1 MKRNLALF
9 LISAL
14 LVFSLT
20 ACGCTATPQSSDNAD
35 NAQSEPQSG
44 NTDSQDDST
53 GSQSSSQNG
62 NQNQGDS
69 VIGGDQGSNNSSPE
83 SPLEEG
89 VNDIT
94 DGIDNAVDDI
104 TGQTKPSTDDGGVS
118 FDQMLNNGKV
128 DG

>member
-1 MKRNLALF
+1 MKRNLAFF

-20 ACGCTATPQSSDNAD
+20 ACGCTATPQSSDNSGST
-35 NAQSEPQSG
+35 QSETQSG
-44 NTDSQDDST
+44 NTDNQNDST
-53 GSQSSSQNG
+53 GSQNG
-62 NQNQGDS
+62 NQNQGGS
-69 VIGGDQGSNNSSPE
+69 VIGGDQGSNGSGSE

-104 TGQTKPSTDDGGVS
+104 TGQTKPSTDGGGVS
-118 FDQMLNNGKV
+118 FDQMLKNGKV